1 MQYKIVK
8 LKEKEIPILIQIHN
22 KYLGEREYLN
32 KKEILKRIQ
41 NNTGIFL
48 LAKNEKDQ
56 IIGIKIG
63 YVEGDTCIGR
73 GIAVEK
79 GYRKQG
85 VGKALVKEFERILK
99 QYPKVKKYIFAS
111 TTIEGIPF
119 HISLGYKPS
128 ILIQS
133 SNEIDIKGLNLHED
147 IIKEKIFNKQHNV
160 YQVYTHY
167 NEELDY
173 EYFNTLKNRYAN
185 IDIQYLFEKEVRE
198 MGLRPL

>member
-22 KYLGEREYLN
+22 KYLGEREYLDR
-32 KKEILKRIQ
+32 KEILKRIE

-48 LAKNEKDQ
+48 LAKNVKDQ

-63 YVEGDTCIGR
+63 YIEGDICIGR

-79 GYRKQG
+79 EYRKQG
-85 VGKALVKEFERILK
+85 VGRALVKEFERILK

-133 SNEIDIKGLNLHED
+133 SSEIDIKELNLHKD
-147 IIKEKIFNKQHNV
+147 IIKEKVFNKEYNV
-160 YQVYTHY
+160 YQIYTYY

-173 EYFNTLKNRYAN
+173 EYFNTLKNRCPN
-185 IDIQYLFEKEVRE
+185 IDIQYLFKKEVGE
-198 MGLRPL
+198 ME